1 MFNANITGFRVGILQ
16 LTATA
21 DKSSNVANALKR
33 IEQAKLNGCT
43 LAILPECFNAPYDTG
58 T

>member
-1 MFNANITGFRVGILQ
+1 MYNAYITGIRVGVLQ

-21 DKSSNVANALKR
+21 NKSSNVANALKR
-33 IEQAKLNGCT
+33 IEQAKFNGCT